1 MPNLSIYLCANQVL
15 RYLEWKSA
23 YARGHML
30 KRINSLRRC
39 ISLCSFIG
47 SSGFHPPALPLP
59 CRQDEKHWP
68 MLTRSALGAPPIPRS
83 PPEPALVNLQTPST
97 VVRQWEEPRTALL
110 ADALWIN
117 YVLLR
122 GQSLSSFLSNIP
134 WNDNDDRAPSSQL
147 VRSGAFTNSIKVLLS
162 RSMQC
167 AHVDCTRKSKKLYDT
182 NVMCG
187 KGTAQTLY

>member
-1 MPNLSIYLCANQVL
+1 MYQPLLFHWQLGLS
-15 RYLEWKSA
+15 SA
-23 YARGHML
+23 SA
-30 KRINSLRRC
+30 ST
-39 ISLCSFIG
+39 
-47 SSGFHPPALPLP
+47 PLP
-59 CRQDEKHWP
+59 SGRET
-68 MLTRSALGAPPIPRS
+68 LTDVDTVRLGAPPIPRS